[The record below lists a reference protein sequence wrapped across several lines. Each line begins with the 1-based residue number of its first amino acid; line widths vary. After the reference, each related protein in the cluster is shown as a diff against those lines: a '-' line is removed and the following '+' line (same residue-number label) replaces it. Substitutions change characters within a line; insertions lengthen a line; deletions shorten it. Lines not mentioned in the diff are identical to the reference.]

1 MIMSR
6 RAARISGPWR
16 VARVGVE
23 HCASVRP
30 EKVEQGLLA
39 GPDQL
44 LKFRHDFGWRTKR
57 FMQMLYARLML
68 LSSLPSPSMCV
79 NMPR

>member
-1 MIMSR
+1 M
-6 RAARISGPWR
+6 AG
-16 VARVGVE
+16 VGVE
-23 HCASVRP
+23 HNASTRL
-30 EKVEQGLLA
+30 EKVEQAVLT

-44 LKFRHDFGWRTKR
+44 LKFRHDFGWRTNR
-57 FMQMLYARLML
+57 FMQALYAHLML